1 MSQTII
7 ILFFACLL
15 GLGGAM
21 RLRHDQAKKEA
32 ARQRAEETVKAYPWD
47 WTQGD
52 EKKVQ
57 AALELICDKC
67 HEPFRCSAQDE
78 LDEECS
84 MCSVP
89 DVVYKLV
96 AEGRTTPPALRAT
109 SPCTGEARA
118 VEDIATR
125 EERATNK
132 APLGPYK
139 TRREEAR
146 G

>member
-1 MSQTII
+1 MNNTII
-7 ILFFACLL
+7 IVLFICPLL
-15 GLGGAM
+15 IGAAM
-21 RLRHDQAKKEA
+21 KIRCDRCMKEQAQQKA
-32 ARQRAEETVKAYPWD
+32 AETVEAYPWD

-67 HEPFRCSAQDE
+67 HEPYRCSAQDE

-96 AEGRTTPPALRAT
+96 AEGRK
-109 SPCTGEARA
+109 EARQS
-118 VEDIATR
+118 EGTSILFPR
-125 EERATNK
+125 TN
-132 APLGPYK
+132 
-139 TRREEAR
+139 R
-146 G
+146 